1 MSTGNKISE
10 ISPEKIK
17 TIRKK
22 IGLNQVRFAKLL
34 NVSTIAVQQW
44 EQGGR
49 NPTGPTQIL
58 LKLLEKDPS
67 ILADRLTPYS

>member
-1 MSTGNKISE
+1 MNVADNTMVIL
-10 ISPEKIK
+10 PEKIK
-17 TIRKK
+17 MIRKK
-22 IGLNQVRFAKLL
+22 IGLNQVKFAKLL

-58 LKLLEKDPS
+58 LELLEKDPS
-67 ILADRLTPYS
+67 ILADRLTTHS